1 LQQILTRAAPA
12 EGGQSI
18 GLEDAVGRVLKETIR
33 APLDLPPFD
42 SSAMDGYA
50 LLSTSLQGK
59 PPYSMTLIGESLAG
73 HPYLGTLGPGQCI
86 RITTGAEVPEVTD
99 TVVIQEHCERD
110 GTRVLIGDAAPV
122 GQNIRSRGHDVGQGG
137 VIVAAGKRLNPF
149 DIGWLAA
156 CGITHIPCTARPRV
170 AVFST
175 GDELKKPGQELIGG
189 QIYDANR
196 HALLALLGLLPVQV
210 TDLGILP
217 DDFDSIRNA
226 MKEAAR
232 EHDLLLT
239 SGGVSVG
246 DADFVRDV
254 VEEVG
259 KIDLWRLNLKP
270 GKPLAFGN
278 IDRALFLGLPGNPVS
293 TIVTYLLIAQPLLLQ
308 LAGAEAKPPQTYAAL
323 LTTPISHNPGREEY
337 QRGIISQKSGCNW
350 VSVSGDQSSNRLATF
365 SNADCLIR
373 IGKDAG
379 DLEQGE
385 EVEVLPFSGLAF

>member
-1 LQQILTRAAPA
+1 
-12 EGGQSI
+12 
-18 GLEDAVGRVLKETIR
+18 
-33 APLDLPPFD
+33 
-42 SSAMDGYA
+42 MDGYA

-59 PPYSMTLIGESLAG
+59 PPYNMTLIGESLAG
-73 HPYLGTLGPGQCI
+73 HPYQGTMGPGQCI
-86 RITTGAEVPEVTD
+86 RITTGAEVPEITD
-99 TVVIQEHCERD
+99 TVVIQENC
-110 GTRVLIGDAAPV
+110 VLNGNRILINDAAPP
-122 GQNIRSRGHDVGQGG
+122 GQNIRRRGHDVGQGG
-137 VIVAAGKRLNPF
+137 VIIAKGKRLNPF

-156 CGITHIPCTARPRV
+156 CGITNVRCTAKPRV

-175 GDELKKPGQELIGG
+175 GDELKKPGENLIGG

-196 HALLALLGLLPVQV
+196 YTLLALLSLLPVQV

-217 DDFDSIRNA
+217 DEFNSIRSA
-226 MKEAAR
+226 MKQAAV

-254 VEEVG
+254 VQEIG
-259 KIDLWRLNLKP
+259 RIDLWRLNLKP

-293 TIVTYLLIAQPLLLQ
+293 TIVTYLLIGQPLLLQ
-308 LAGAEAKPPQTYAAL
+308 LAGAQARSSQSYVAL
-323 LTTPISHNPGREEY
+323 LSTPISHNPGREEY
-337 QRGIISQKSGCNW
+337 QRGIISQKNGTNW

-373 IGKDAG
+373 VGKDAG
-379 DLEQGE
+379 NLEQGE